1 MLANPCPR
9 PRKHLTDVPVIN
21 LGERIGIAR
30 SQEFRVRRRSDVA
43 SHNLYFAAPQ
53 KVCQLDMA
61 VAVCGTRDGLRMT
74 AAPSQPRISRLRL
87 NP

>member
-1 MLANPCPR
+1 
-9 PRKHLTDVPVIN
+9 
-21 LGERIGIAR
+21 
-30 SQEFRVRRRSDVA
+30 
-43 SHNLYFAAPQ
+43 
-53 KVCQLDMA
+53 VCQLDMA